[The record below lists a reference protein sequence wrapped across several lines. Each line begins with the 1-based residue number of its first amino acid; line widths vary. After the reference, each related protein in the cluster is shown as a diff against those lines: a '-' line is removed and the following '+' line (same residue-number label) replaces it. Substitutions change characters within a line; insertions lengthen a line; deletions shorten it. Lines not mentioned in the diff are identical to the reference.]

1 MRTLKKCRLVLTM
14 AALSFITVQYC
25 LADAVFT
32 EAIDMNGHAIS
43 NAATPGAG
51 SPGTQVAT
59 KDYVDSLAGLADENT
74 LFISSTAP
82 AGGDGSMGKPWNSLL
97 ELADNTGNRLNGK
110 TIIICAGEYLVSAAV
125 TFDNSY
131 SNVTVKG
138 LDRQNVKVTSSDS
151 TAHIFN
157 CETGAIN
164 IVFKNMTLTSSNSQ
178 RGGAIYLREGC
189 AVYNCIFDRS
199 QSTHGGAV
207 YCYYGG
213 TVDNCSF
220 TGNRASQYG
229 GGIYCEK
236 GGTVR
241 NCTFSGNA
249 VVHGGGGIYC
259 DEGGTV
265 QNCTF
270 NGNSASGLGGGVE
283 CNQGGV
289 IQNCSFNGN
298 EADHGGAV
306 YFTRGGAVYSSS
318 INTNSAVRDGGGI
331 HCYRGGTLQNSTVTG
346 NTAERGGGIFCL
358 EGGTINYSRFTMN
371 YSTGRGGGAYCYQ
384 GGTFNT
390 CSFIRQ
396 GGNTNSLYSTS
407 PGVKWMST
415 WTNDINS
422 HCFVIYSTDLDN

>member
-1 MRTLKKCRLVLTM
+1 MRIVKISLTIISAVTLGLI
-14 AALSFITVQYC
+14 AAQNSF
-25 LADAVFT
+25 ADAVFT

-51 SPGTQVAT
+51 SSGTQVAT
-59 KDYVDSLAGLADENT
+59 KDYVDGLAVLADENT

-82 AGGDGSMGKPWNSLL
+82 AGGNGSMGKPWNSLL
-97 ELADNTGNRLNGK
+97 ELADNTGGRLNGK
-110 TIIICAGEYLVSAAV
+110 TIIIYAGDYVVSTAV

-138 LDRQNVKVTSSDS
+138 LDRQNVRITSTDPN
-151 TAHIFN
+151 ANIFN
-157 CETGAIN
+157 CDTGAIN

-178 RGGAIYLREGC
+178 PGGAIYLRAGC
-189 AVYNCIFDRS
+189 AIYDCTFIGN

-229 GGIYCEK
+229 GCVYCEK

-241 NCTFSGNA
+241 NCTFNENS
-249 VVHGGGGIYC
+249 VLLGGGGVYC

-265 QNCTF
+265 LNCTFTGNTADGLGGGIECNEGGVIQICVF
-270 NGNSASGLGGGVE
+270 NGNSA
-283 CNQGGV
+283 
-289 IQNCSFNGN
+289 
-298 EADHGGAV
+298 DKGGAV
-306 YFTRGGAVYSSS
+306 FFTRGGALYCSS
-318 INTNSAVRDGGGI
+318 IYTNNAVRDGGGVQ
-331 HCYRGGTLQNSTVTG
+331 CYRGGIMQSCTVTG

-358 EGGTINYSRFTMN
+358 EGGIINYSRFSGN

-390 CSFIRQ
+390 CSFIRE
-396 GGNTNSLYSTS
+396 GGNTNSLYTTS

-415 WTNDINS
+415 WTNDLNAS
-422 HCFVIYSTDLDN
+422 CFVIYSTDLDN